1 MRGMN
6 LLVSQLVSLLARGRH
21 AGDGAL
27 AVNDPVLVVLPRT
40 LGLRSASFA
49 HRGALAPAQAGRG
62 VGHNRSPALD
72 WGSLPPGATDWLLVL
87 EDPDVPRKKA
97 SVLAIAAGP
106 ADLVRLARG
115 ALRPSR
121 APAGLRF
128 GRNTS
133 GATGYDGPRPL
144 PGHGPHRY
152 VFQLFALRASPP
164 DELLAGGRD
173 ALVPFLRE
181 HALASGRLDGVFQR
195 DWLGRPAAQPPRRSR
210 RRRPSRATPA
220 A

>member
-1 MRGMN
+1 MN
-6 LLVSQLVSLLARGRH
+6 LFVSQLVSLLARGRH
-21 AGDGAL
+21 AGEGAL
-27 AVNDPVLVVLPRT
+27 AVNDPVLGVLPRT
-40 LGLRSASFA
+40 LGLRSDSFA
-49 HRGALAPAQAGRG
+49 HRGAMASEQGGRG

-72 WGSLPPGATDWLLVL
+72 WGTLPPGATDWLLLV
-87 EDPDVPRKKA
+87 EDPDAPLKA
-97 SVLAIAAGP
+97 ACVHALAVGP
-106 ADLVRLARG
+106 AAIDGLARG

-128 GRNTS
+128 GHNTS
-133 GATGYDGPRPL
+133 GALGYDGPRPL

-152 VFQLFALRASPP
+152 VFQLFALRATPP
-164 DELLAGGRD
+164 DELLARGRD

-195 DWLGRPAAQPPRRSR
+195 DWLGRPTAPLRQTRRKSPRAS
-210 RRRPSRATPA
+210 TPA